1 MAARKSPTDERLIA
15 LFLDML
21 AAERG
26 AGANT
31 LSAYG
36 RRSCRISPSTLATAK
51 KSMRVPRQM
60 TCATTSEAW
69 RNAG

>member
-1 MAARKSPTDERLIA
+1 MAARKSLPDERLIA

-31 LSAYG
+31 LSAYAQDLEDLRIG
-36 RRSCRISPSTLATAK
+36 R
-51 KSMRVPRQM
+51 
-60 TCATTSEAW
+60 
-69 RNAG
+69 